1 MDNKPSIWKERCIWI
16 AALAFV
22 IMLAVITFW
31 LGGKGSEIVSY
42 VSFAAACSSIL
53 LAVTA
58 IFYSFLEHGYSR
70 QHIGQMDALIRE
82 ASSIMKD
89 ASRTVSEKA
98 TVFAEKASAFEK
110 VVGFLQAAAQPTTV
124 SAPSEHEFKFNASL
138 SPGITLYVF
147 YAISRSYVLE
157 KSTSLYDLMGKLY
170 PEEPQKDPLEYNLS
184 LGILLS
190 LMPFL
195 EKGSLE
201 IRADHQK
208 AIKLPIGF
216 MDHISDEV
224 EHRKRTL
231 TGERKEN
238 FQRCIG
244 IIDQDF
250 AAQKYNSA

>member
-1 MDNKPSIWKERCIWI
+1 MNNKPSIWKERCIWI

-22 IMLAVITFW
+22 IMLAVITYW

-42 VSFAAACSSIL
+42 ISFAAACSSIL

-82 ASSIMKD
+82 ASSVMKD

-98 TVFAEKASAFEK
+98 TVFAEKTSVLEK
-110 VVGFLQAAAQPTTV
+110 VAERLQAAEQSTTV
-124 SAPSEHEFKFNASL
+124 SAPSEYKLEFNASL
-138 SPGITLYVF
+138 SRGITLYVF
-147 YAISRSYVLE
+147 YAISKSCVLK
-157 KSTSLYDLMGKLY
+157 KSISLYDLMGKLY
-170 PEEPQKDPLEYNLS
+170 PEKPQEDPFEYILS
-184 LGILLS
+184 LGILIS
-190 LMPFL
+190 LLPFL

-208 AIKLPIGF
+208 AIKLPTGF
-216 MDHISDEV
+216 VDHISAEV
-224 EHRKRTL
+224 KHRKKTL
-231 TGERKEN
+231 TGEGKEN
-238 FQRCIG
+238 FQRRIG

-250 AAQKYNSA
+250 AELTE